1 MVAADKPGHGV
12 WPGHS
17 GSRWRPDSGRD
28 TVTVTVNLKIRVN
41 LRFSQDDWQLRLER
55 PCCAGR
61 RVATHGGADSLPR
74 EGRRV
79 RVGGRSTS
87 GGPAGGPPR
96 PGGPRGRPGAPQA
109 AGAGWAAGVDL
120 AGPPGS
126 SRLQVG
132 GKHSSTTVE
141 LEIQLYKR
149 VGCVW
154 PPAFA
159 RQTPARSCIVW
170 TSHPLAPGPVLSSS
184 LSGLP
189 VLRLVSRRPGGA
201 TVAPPRHA
209 DIVTLR
215 RHAGGLT
222 ASEPRLQLEV

>member
-17 GSRWRPDSGRD
+17 GSRWRPDSGWD
-28 TVTVTVNLKIRVN
+28 TVTVNLKIRVN
-41 LRFSQDDWQLRLER
+41 LRFSQDSDDWQLRLER

-74 EGRRV
+74 EGRRE
-79 RVGGRSTS
+79 RVVAARRRAVPRATPPGQADPGDA
-87 GGPAGGPPR
+87 PAPLRLP
-96 PGGPRGRPGAPQA
+96 A
-109 AGAGWAAGVDL
+109 L

-126 SRLQVG
+126 IWLGRRGRVG
-132 GKHSSTTVE
+132 FKLVGNTTTVE

-170 TSHPLAPGPVLSSS
+170 TSHLVTRWPRGLCFQVPSLDSPSS
-184 LSGLP
+184 G
-189 VLRLVSRRPGGA
+189 
-201 TVAPPRHA
+201 
-209 DIVTLR
+209 
-215 RHAGGLT
+215 
-222 ASEPRLQLEV
+222 